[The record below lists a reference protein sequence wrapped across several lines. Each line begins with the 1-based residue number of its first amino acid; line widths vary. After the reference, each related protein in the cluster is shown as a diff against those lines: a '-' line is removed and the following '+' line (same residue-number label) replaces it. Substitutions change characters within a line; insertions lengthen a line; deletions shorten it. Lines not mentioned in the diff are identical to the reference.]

1 MLLLWLLDAEED
13 EDEASVED
21 GLVRAMVTV
30 GAAPCIGGG
39 GDGSASV
46 WLLDA
51 KEDED
56 EAEASVEDGSVRAM
70 VAMRRK

>member
-1 MLLLWLLDAEED
+1 
-13 EDEASVED
+13 
-21 GLVRAMVTV
+21 MVTV